1 MSPSKLQTQSRKHA
15 PPSSR
20 CFPVFVIQRSSVLS
34 TRLGLTPALAALGES
49 LAVSRARGHVV
60 EPGALFV
67 LRCGSGLGGAVDGR
81 GSRRRVLVLVLV
93 VLSLLVVVML
103 ILVGSKQSREEGERE
118 EEEKRTNLGSVVLDG
133 PADFLGRVVRDV
145 SFSLARHCVV
155 SSSK

>member
-93 VLSLLVVVML
+93 VLSL
-103 ILVGSKQSREEGERE
+103 
-118 EEEKRTNLGSVVLDG
+118 GSVVLDG